1 MNTKTTTA
9 LIIGLALILTFT
21 SCNPKSSPS
30 PNPRVTMPSE
40 AYIGLWKADYD
51 PPIALTIL
59 EIGETTIQFEIDI
72 KGKMEAKG
80 TAKLEDNRIVY
91 TTNFMTTGEIEFYRE
106 KEIAFSV
113 YDWDTNTWTYY
124 GFSEKI
130 ETYNFE
136 DGKITAYNGLKT
148 MLTVPSQIQ
157 EQDVTQIGENVFNSK
172 GLVSVTIPNTV
183 TIIGYAAFY
192 INQLTEVTIPYSVT
206 EIGAGAFQSN
216 QLTSVTIPNSV
227 TAIEAGAFANNQ
239 LTSVVIPNSITTI
252 FNYTFANNQ
261 LTSLTIP
268 NSVTIIGVEAFYENK
283 LTTVAIP
290 NSVKWIGRGAF
301 LYNPLTTITI
311 GANVDL
317 QPYAFHIDFDNAYN
331 KGGKQAGTY
340 TLKNAVWT
348 RRKLKD
354 AR

>member
-1 MNTKTTTA
+1 MKINTFTA
-9 LIIGLALILTFT
+9 LITVLALILALTA
-21 SCNPKSSPS
+21 CNSKSSPA
-30 PNPRVTMPSE
+30 PNPRVTMPSA
-40 AYIGLWKADYD
+40 AYIGLWKANYD
-51 PPIALTIL
+51 PPMALTIL

-124 GFSEKI
+124 GFSEKM
-130 ETYNFE
+130 ETYNFD

-157 EQDVTQIGENVFNSK
+157 EQDVTQIGESVFNSK

-183 TIIGYAAFY
+183 ATISNSAFY

-206 EIGAGAFQSN
+206 EIGVGAFQAN
-216 QLTSVTIPNSV
+216 QLTSLTIPNSV
-227 TAIEAGAFANNQ
+227 TVIEAGAFAKNQ
-239 LTSVVIPNSITTI
+239 LTSLVIPNSITTI
-252 FNYTFANNQ
+252 FNYTFGENQ

-290 NSVKWIGRGAF
+290 ASVKWVGRGAF

-311 GANVDL
+311 GANVEL

-331 KGGKQAGTY
+331 KGGQRAGTY
-340 TLKNAVWT
+340 LLKNGMWI
-348 RRKLKD
+348 RKK
-354 AR
+354 